1 MDLLPLGTVIQI
13 DNNKAFIIGYSSV
26 ARGETESI
34 GYFVASYPLGFTSIE
49 KVAFIPHNY
58 KYSVVAEGYK
68 TESSE
73 KLLQVLS
80 KSFDLLQ
87 HNSVEDVA
95 ELNRFL
101 KGCKRFNKED
111 VV

>member
-13 DNNKAFIIGYSSV
+13 ENNKVFIIGYSSAV
-26 ARGETESI
+26 RGGTESI
-34 GYFVASYPLGFTSIE
+34 GYFVVSYPLGFTSIE
-49 KVAFIPHNY
+49 KVTFIPHNY
-58 KYSVVAEGYK
+58 KYCVVAEGYK
-68 TESSE
+68 TKSSE
-73 KLLQVLS
+73 KLFDVLS

-87 HNSVEDVA
+87 HNSVKDIA

-101 KGCKRFNKED
+101 KGCKSVDKED